1 MGGRHS
7 CGMSKSCPGR
17 VSWGI
22 IAWCLSFPFYFCR
35 TVLGFGSFSY
45 PWINNPLGGAEPGC
59 LPQLTAL
66 CALPLGQTEF
76 QILILASKVLWCC
89 LTSPS
94 HLITESFLLVSVS
107 PVKVVLLASGL
118 SCFLETQSLL
128 RECLVWQPLPGF
140 HCFSG
145 LPNSFL
151 NTGEVIRKTFDPR
164 KPNLLHPAYSYS
176 TPLLSDHRIA
186 SVLSCYRLRS
196 CMSQLEY
203 NR

>member
-1 MGGRHS
+1 
-7 CGMSKSCPGR
+7 MSKSCPGR

-35 TVLGFGSFSY
+35 TVLVLGSFPH
-45 PWINNPLGGAEPGC
+45 PWINNPLSGDEPGC
-59 LPQLTAL
+59 TPQHSAL
-66 CALPLGQTEF
+66 CAPPLGQTPAPTEF
-76 QILILASKVLWCC
+76 QILIWHPRSSGLASSTIFILSLSHSCWSLC
-89 LTSPS
+89 LQSKWSSWP
-94 HLITESFLLVSVS
+94 
-107 PVKVVLLASGL
+107 PGL

-128 RECLVWQPLPGF
+128 RECPVWQPLPGF

-164 KPNLLHPAYSYS
+164 KPKLLLHPAHSYS
-176 TPLLSDHRIA
+176 TPPLLSDHRIA

-196 CMSQLEY
+196 CMFHLEY